1 MFSFEEI
8 SSLNELEVLI
18 YNYVVSDPERIV
30 QMTIR
35 QLSEAV
41 NVSSTT
47 ILRFCNKVGCEGFSE
62 FKYALKDY
70 IKELNANGS
79 TTDATLIQDFFQ
91 KASSEEF
98 RKEIHEAAGIIE
110 DKDMVFFIGMSSS
123 GSLAKYGAR
132 FLSNLG
138 KNAFYLDDPFY
149 PTDRGTYENTA
160 VIALSVSG
168 EQRFLFRQIDGFK
181 KGKASIISITNT
193 HQCTLAKVS
202 DFNIAYYMPMK
213 VLPGLYNITSQVPVI
228 YILEAIAQEVV
239 NIRTQKK
246 QLEGSAKKSG

>member
-1 MFSFEEI
+1 
-8 SSLNELEVLI
+8 
-18 YNYVVSDPERIV
+18 
-30 QMTIR
+30 MTIR
-35 QLSEAV
+35 KLAEEV

-70 IKELNANGS
+70 VKELNQNGS
-79 TTDATLIQDFFQ
+79 ETDATLIQDFFS
-91 KASSEEF
+91 KANSAEF
-98 RKEIHEAAGIIE
+98 REQIHKAAEMIE
-110 DKDMVFFIGMSSS
+110 ERDMIFFIGMSSS

-149 PTDRGTYENTA
+149 PTDRGSYENAA
-160 VIALSVSG
+160 VVALSVSG
-168 EQRFLFRQIDGFK
+168 EQRFLHRQIDGFK
-181 KGKASIISITNT
+181 KGKAAIISITNT
-193 HQCTLAKVS
+193 HQCTLARIS

-213 VLPGLYNITSQVPVI
+213 VLPGLYNITSQVPVT

-239 NIRTQKK
+239 NIRT
-246 QLEGSAKKSG
+246 AKM